1 MGRGPISRHRSF
13 DPYVMRRC
21 GLIWFYSRFPEAIP
35 FREVGCPRVT
45 HPFATFF
52 LSFPPEGFYSRFLVR
67 LACVKHTASV
77 RPEPGSNSQLKVYL
91 LFALREL
98 KFQLIFSFLSRSDAS
113 TPASDFCRNFWFFQ
127 VLWYVSILFSMTSPA
142 GADNFFM
149 IISIS
154 HFVKRFFDFFSNLF

>member
-13 DPYVMRRC
+13 DPRVMRRC

-52 LSFPPEGFYSRFLVR
+52 LSCPPEGFLSRFLVR

-77 RPEPGSNSQLKVYL
+77 RPEPGSNSQLKFISCS
-91 LFALREL
+91 LFANFCSSSFFLFYPEVTLSLRL
-98 KFQLIFSFLSRSDAS
+98 LTFVGILVFPGFMVCLYSLFYDLACRCRQLLYDNLSASFCQA
-113 TPASDFCRNFWFFQ
+113 
-127 VLWYVSILFSMTSPA
+127 LF
-142 GADNFFM
+142 
-149 IISIS
+149 
-154 HFVKRFFDFFSNLF
+154 

>member
-13 DPYVMRRC
+13 DPCVMRRC

-91 LFALREL
+91 LFAFANLSSSSFFLFYPEVTLPLRL
-98 KFQLIFSFLSRSDAS
+98 LTFVGIFGFSRFYGMSLFSFL
-113 TPASDFCRNFWFFQ
+113 
-127 VLWYVSILFSMTSPA
+127 
-142 GADNFFM
+142 
-149 IISIS
+149 
-154 HFVKRFFDFFSNLF
+154 